1 MYDTYLLTYVNL
13 SLIIAFMSVA
23 HDVTFIVICAFRRDH
38 NAATLYV
45 LQPSVIILVI
55 LIIIMCNKN
64 KM

>member
-38 NAATLYV
+38 NAATLYSSAAFCHYLSYFNYNNV
-45 LQPSVIILVI
+45 Q
-55 LIIIMCNKN
+55 
-64 KM
+64 